1 VIVSR
6 ALRRR
11 ADYADTVAPKGKGK
25 CVENVLSTVVTSA
38 VVATIVGAAINAW
51 LEARRSRWNTRL
63 DALRAAITL
72 EGYAVTCADK
82 IADHENAVS
91 SAGHA
96 GSLMGS
102 VPDFPEVTVAA
113 GFLRPRR
120 ASVPNRLL
128 VFPQEVRQAD
138 QTASFWWEVVGDQDA
153 AQNAATQYA
162 ASMGV
167 LALELA
173 SDIRK
178 VFDLPTRD
186 LVFGEYNVR
195 EVLEKRQPVDGPPT
209 DAKAR
214 DR

>member
-11 ADYADTVAPKGKGK
+11 TGYADTAAPKGKGK
-25 CVENVLSTVVTSA
+25 CVENLLSTVVTSA

-82 IADHENAVS
+82 IADHGNAVS

-120 ASVPNRLL
+120 ASVANRLL

-138 QTASFWWEVVGDQDA
+138 QAASFWWTLWVIRTLPRMRRPSMPRAWGSMQTQKCWAEWVVSTETSTAIQ
-153 AQNAATQYA
+153 
-162 ASMGV
+162 GV
-167 LALELA
+167 NPWPPA
-173 SDIRK
+173 
-178 VFDLPTRD
+178 
-186 LVFGEYNVR
+186 R
-195 EVLEKRQPVDGPPT
+195 EP
-209 DAKAR
+209 
-214 DR
+214 